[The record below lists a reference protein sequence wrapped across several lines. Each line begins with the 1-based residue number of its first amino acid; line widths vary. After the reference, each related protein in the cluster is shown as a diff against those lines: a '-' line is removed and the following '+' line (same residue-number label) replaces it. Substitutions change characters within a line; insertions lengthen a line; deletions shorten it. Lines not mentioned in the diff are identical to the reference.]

1 VNTAESTSY
10 HPIHLDSLALDSL
23 LDFDLYIKISE
34 DRFVFF
40 RNHSLQFSAQH
51 RESLLSNDIQELYV
65 SVGDRESYGNYVEQN
80 IGRIV
85 SDPQV
90 PDNRKAEL
98 IYSVSQG
105 VLKDAFQ
112 NPRSGDLVS
121 RTERV
126 ITPTVDYILK
136 GKHSVQNLI
145 SIMSYDYYTFT
156 HSINVCVFTVALA
169 SQMGMNDSSELKE
182 MAIGALL
189 HDIGKSEVPK
199 AILNKPGRLT
209 NEEMKVMQEH
219 VMLGE
224 RILSANPRI
233 TRFGMLPVSLHHE
246 KLDGKGY
253 PRALQGEQI
262 HRYGRIAAIAD
273 CFDAMTTSR
282 TYRAAMSGFE
292 ALGIMKGQMGSQLDQ
307 TLLDEFI
314 PLLEKSKKELQAE
327 GRELRDECVERR
339 P

>member
-1 VNTAESTSY
+1 MNTAEATSY
-10 HPIHLDSLALDSL
+10 HPIHLDSLVLDSV
-23 LDFDLYIKISE
+23 LDFDLYIKISK

-40 RNHSLQFSAQH
+40 RNRSLPFSAQH
-51 RESLLSNDIQELYV
+51 RESLLSNDIQDLYV
-65 SVGDRESYGNYVEQN
+65 IVGDKASYGNYVEQN

-85 SDPQV
+85 SDPRV
-90 PDNRKAEL
+90 PDKRKAEL

-112 NPRSGDLVS
+112 NPRSGDLVN

-136 GKHSVQNLI
+136 GKDSVQNLV

-156 HSINVCVFTVALA
+156 HSINVCIFTVALA
-169 SQMGMNDSSELKE
+169 SQVGMNDSSELNE
-182 MAIGALL
+182 MAMGALL

-199 AILNKPGRLT
+199 AILNKPERLT
-209 NEEMKVMQEH
+209 DEEMRVMQEH

-224 RILSANPRI
+224 DILAANPRI

-246 KLDGKGY
+246 RLDGKGY
-253 PRALQGEQI
+253 PRAVHAEQI

-282 TYRAAMSGFE
+282 VYRPAMSGFE
-292 ALGIMKGQMGSQLDQ
+292 AFGIMKGQMRSQFDQ
-307 TLLDEFI
+307 ALLDEFI
-314 PLLEKSKKELQAE
+314 GLLEKSKKEPE
-327 GRELRDECVERR
+327 GLKLSN
-339 P
+339 